1 MPGSRLISV
10 LFDSESLSVHNPE
23 DALLTFDV
31 NPQLLQV
38 PEQKTGLHSKHS
50 DVLHSASDSLQV
62 FVFFFFAVLIL
73 NFSCFLKQ
81 KSSGWTNA
89 VADLPLK
96 AIELWK

>member
-62 FVFFFFAVLIL
+62 CFFFFFAVLIL

-81 KSSGWTNA
+81 KSSG
-89 VADLPLK
+89 
-96 AIELWK
+96 

>member
-23 DALLTFDV
+23 DTLLTFDV

-62 FVFFFFAVLIL
+62 FFAVLIL

-81 KSSGWTNA
+81 KSSG
-89 VADLPLK
+89 
-96 AIELWK
+96 

>member
-62 FVFFFFAVLIL
+62 CFFFFAVLIL

-81 KSSGWTNA
+81 KSSG
-89 VADLPLK
+89 
-96 AIELWK
+96 

>member
-23 DALLTFDV
+23 DTLLTFDV

-50 DVLHSASDSLQV
+50 DVLHSASDSLQ
-62 FVFFFFAVLIL
+62 FFCSFD
-73 NFSCFLKQ
+73 
-81 KSSGWTNA
+81 T
-89 VADLPLK
+89 
-96 AIELWK
+96 EL